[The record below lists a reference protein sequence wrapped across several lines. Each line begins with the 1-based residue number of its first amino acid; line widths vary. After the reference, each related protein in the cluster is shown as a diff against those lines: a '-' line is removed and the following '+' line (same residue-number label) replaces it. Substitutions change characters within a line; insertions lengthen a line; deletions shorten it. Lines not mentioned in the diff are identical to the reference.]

1 MMEKDY
7 NSMSRSELIAEV
19 ERLSA
24 QAAPPLADVDQAM
37 MARCFDLADVILIAI
52 DPHGDI
58 SLINERGCEILE
70 LPREKAIGMNW
81 FNNFLPKDQVE
92 AVSDIFNKLMSGEV
106 ESTVEFVESPLISS
120 KGKIRTILWHNTI
133 IHDESGRPIYSLSS
147 GEDITRR
154 KAADKRLRQTS
165 DLLESWMSN
174 SPTLAFAK
182 DRDGR
187 LTFVNAATAKTFGM
201 EPEEMIGMTEYD
213 LFPDDPDLA
222 EEMRANDLEVVQ
234 SRSPLIINEMIKVE
248 EGLKYY
254 VSVKFP
260 LFNEHGEIYSIAGV
274 ATDVTE
280 LNQAKRSLEEAESR
294 YQAVVE
300 GSLMAIMV
308 VQDGKYI
315 FCNRAGAMMLGFD
328 SPEDM
333 IGYELIESIEPQ
345 YHSLVKTRL
354 GRISNGL
361 SNEPM
366 EFDYIRHDG
375 LKVRV
380 ESTSMPIMMNQR
392 PAIMIIGREL
402 PAPVVKDRV

>member
-1 MMEKDY
+1 
-7 NSMSRSELIAEV
+7 
-19 ERLSA
+19 
-24 QAAPPLADVDQAM
+24 
-37 MARCFDLADVILIAI
+37 
-52 DPHGDI
+52 
-58 SLINERGCEILE
+58 
-70 LPREKAIGMNW
+70 
-81 FNNFLPKDQVE
+81 
-92 AVSDIFNKLMSGEV
+92 
-106 ESTVEFVESPLISS
+106 
-120 KGKIRTILWHNTI
+120 
-133 IHDESGRPIYSLSS
+133 
-147 GEDITRR
+147 
-154 KAADKRLRQTS
+154 
-165 DLLESWMSN
+165 
-174 SPTLAFAK
+174 
-182 DRDGR
+182 
-187 LTFVNAATAKTFGM
+187 
-201 EPEEMIGMTEYD
+201 
-213 LFPDDPDLA
+213 
-222 EEMRANDLEVVQ
+222 
-234 SRSPLIINEMIKVE
+234 
-248 EGLKYY
+248 
-254 VSVKFP
+254 
-260 LFNEHGEIYSIAGV
+260 V